1 MQIKKKKINVTPK
14 HGPITNIN
22 PAIRVPVTNVYRSI
36 EDIRKCIIAEAKVE
50 EILNDGK
57 RIILNLQNYDQDN
70 GGTIIIV
77 DSNNALNGAGTPAK
91 KNPKPAKLRELT
103 KAEQDAAIRKA
114 LNNKTLREELTRT
127 ADEADKVNAEIKKKE
142 EAEKVIEEQPTPVVE
157 EPKPQQYLSRRQLRK
172 LQEQQKEKE
181 AAIAQTA
188 PVGELAQELNN
199 TAVTDTVEIVDPEN

>member
-1 MQIKKKKINVTPK
+1 MQIKKKKVNITPK

-57 RIILNLQNYDQDN
+57 RITLNLQNYDQNN
-70 GGTIIIV
+70 GGIIISV

-91 KNPKPAKLRELT
+91 KKPQPKLRELT

-142 EAEKVIEEQPTPVVE
+142 EAEKVIEKQPVPVVE

-181 AAIAQTA
+181 AAIAQTT

-199 TAVTDTVEIVDPEN
+199 TAATDTVEIVDPEN